1 MENVMVT
8 EGRLSRPVV
17 LILGATGLT
26 GRFLIGEFDRD
37 PGDVHIR
44 VAARRAHQVQ
54 KFQSEGRDAVLL
66 DLDDPQTFG
75 PALLGVDRVFLLT
88 GYTVAMLTQSKTF
101 VDAAYKARVQ
111 HIVHFGIFGNWD
123 TTDSHF
129 SWHQLVE
136 RYIEASGI
144 AWTHLHPN
152 VFMELLPQFMPIRN
166 STFPVFW
173 GQSRVGWIAS
183 RDIADVAATVLRQGP
198 LKHGGQHYWLSAEVA
213 SGPEIASMLS
223 EVLGRTIHC
232 DVKPPSEFATTVSAT
247 GDYTVEP
254 WYAAGTADF
263 LLQVFDGRM
272 GYIGTVRNDAPYL
285 TGNPPTTLRQWA
297 IANRDRL
304 LQKDVVVTGD
314 SQSVPDKLQPD

>member
-1 MENVMVT
+1 MAID
-8 EGRLSRPVV
+8 GRSTKPIV

-26 GRFLIGEFDRD
+26 GSFLIEEFERD

-44 VAARRAHQVQ
+44 VATRRPDKVK

-66 DLDDPQTFG
+66 DLDNPQTFAT
-75 PALLGVDRVFLLT
+75 ALAGVDRVFLLT

-101 VDAAYKARVQ
+101 VDAACKARVQ
-111 HIVHFGIFGNWD
+111 HIVHLGIFGNWD

-136 RYIEASGI
+136 RYIEGSGI

-166 STFPVFW
+166 SSFPVFW

-213 SGPEIASMLS
+213 SGPEIAAMLS
-223 EVLGRTIHC
+223 EILGRSIQC
-232 DVKPPSEFATTVSAT
+232 DVKHPSEFMTTVSAT
-247 GDYTVEP
+247 GDYAVEP

-263 LLQVFDGRM
+263 LQQVFDGRM
-272 GYIGTVRNDAPYL
+272 GYIGTVRNDGPYL
-285 TGNPPTTLRQWA
+285 VGRPATTLREWA
-297 IANRDRL
+297 MANRDRL
-304 LQKDVVVTGD
+304 LQKDLLVAGNS
-314 SQSVPDKLQPD
+314 SQDPGERPLG

>member
-1 MENVMVT
+1 MT
-8 EGRLSRPVV
+8 IEGRANVPVV

-26 GRFLIGEFDRD
+26 GRFLIEEFDRD
-37 PGDVHIR
+37 PGDIHIR
-44 VAARRAHQVQ
+44 VAARRADQVQ
-54 KFQSEGRDAVLL
+54 KLQSEGRDAVLL

-75 PALLGVDRVFLLT
+75 PALTGVDRAFLLT

-111 HIVHFGIFGNWD
+111 HIVHLGIFGNWD

-136 RYIEASGI
+136 RYIEGSGI

-173 GQSRVGWIAS
+173 GESRVGWIAS

-213 SGPEIASMLS
+213 NGPEIACMLS
-223 EVLGRTIHC
+223 EVLGCSIRC
-232 DVKPPSEFATTVSAT
+232 DVKHPSEFMTTVSAT

-254 WYAAGTADF
+254 WYATGTADF
-263 LLQVFDGRM
+263 LQQVFDGRM

-285 TGNPPTTLRQWA
+285 TGKPATTLRQWA
-297 IANRDRL
+297 IANRNRL
-304 LQKDVVVTGD
+304 LQKEVMVTGI
-314 SQSVPDKLQPD
+314 SPGASDKRHPGRIL